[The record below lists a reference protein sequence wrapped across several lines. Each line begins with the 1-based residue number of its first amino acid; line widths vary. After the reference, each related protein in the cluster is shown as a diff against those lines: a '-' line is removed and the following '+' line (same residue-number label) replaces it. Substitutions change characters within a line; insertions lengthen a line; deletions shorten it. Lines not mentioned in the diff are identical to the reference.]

1 MDYYGPMVP
10 FFRFLAASL
19 VIVLTVGAKPSWAQ
33 FSVVPENTS
42 QNGTAAS
49 DALLDAA
56 LFYEILLGEIVTRG
70 GDPATGYSLMLEAAR
85 SSNDEG
91 LYKRAVDI
99 ALQSRSGEPALA
111 AAQAWAAAK
120 PRSIDA
126 HRYALQIL
134 VALNRVDDSAGPLQ
148 QILDLQKPED
158 RATFLPA
165 LPTLYARVSD
175 KALAASVAEKALQSS
190 LADPVVSTAAWTVLG
205 RMRLMANDKQGAL
218 EAARKAQDLA
228 PLDDKPAALALELLE
243 AGTTEAE
250 PLLRRYLDGK
260 PSPEIRM
267 VYARQLLEW
276 QRYTEARQ
284 QLDLVTTEKPDLPQ
298 AWMALAALQFQD
310 SDLDN
315 AETSLQKYSTLVE
328 PGNSA
333 TISRA
338 NMTSAYLLRAQ
349 IAEKR
354 GDYAAAEQWLSRI
367 ENAQD
372 LFSAQTR
379 RASLLARQG
388 KLAEARAL
396 IRSIPADTD
405 EARRMNLMAEVQ
417 LLRDVH
423 KYREAYALQKKLVEQ
438 SPEDDD
444 LTYELAMLADK
455 NGDHAAMERL
465 LRQIIARKPDYH
477 HAYNALG
484 YSLADRGIR
493 LTEAK
498 ELVLKALT
506 YAPKDPF
513 ITDSLAWVEFRMGN
527 PAEALRLLETAF
539 AIRPDADLAAH
550 LGEVLWALGHQERA
564 KTIWKES
571 QRLNPDNETL
581 RETLK
586 RLHIK
591 L

>member
-190 LADPVVSTAAWTVLG
+190 LADPVVSTTAWTVLG

-250 PLLRRYLDGK
+250 PLLRRYLEGK

-333 TISRA
+333 TINRT

-388 KLAEARAL
+388 KLAEARTL
-396 IRSIPADTD
+396 IRNIPTDTD
-405 EARRMNLMAEVQ
+405 EARRMSLMAEVQ

>member
-33 FSVVPENTS
+33 FSVVPENIP

-190 LADPVVSTAAWTVLG
+190 LADPVVSTTAWTVLG

-250 PLLRRYLDGK
+250 PLLRRYLEGK

-333 TISRA
+333 TINRT

>member
-134 VALNRVDDSAGPLQ
+134 VALNRVDESAGPLQ

-190 LADPVVSTAAWTVLG
+190 LADPVVSTTAWTVLG

-250 PLLRRYLDGK
+250 PLLRRYLEGK

-333 TISRA
+333 TINRT

-379 RASLLARQG
+379 RASLLARRG

>member
-56 LFYEILLGEIVTRG
+56 LFYEILLGEIVTRE

-190 LADPVVSTAAWTVLG
+190 LADPVVSTTAWTVLG

-250 PLLRRYLDGK
+250 PLLRRYLEGK

-333 TISRA
+333 TINRT

>member
-190 LADPVVSTAAWTVLG
+190 LADPVVSTTAWTVLG

-250 PLLRRYLDGK
+250 PLLRRYLEGK

-388 KLAEARAL
+388 KLAEARTL

>member
-42 QNGTAAS
+42 PNGTAAS

-134 VALNRVDDSAGPLQ
+134 VALNRVDESAGPLQ

-190 LADPVVSTAAWTVLG
+190 LADPVVSTTAWTVLG

-250 PLLRRYLDGK
+250 PLLRRYLEGK

-333 TISRA
+333 TINRT

>member
-190 LADPVVSTAAWTVLG
+190 LADPVVSTTAWTVLG

-250 PLLRRYLDGK
+250 PLLRRYLEGK

-333 TISRA
+333 TINRA

>member
-190 LADPVVSTAAWTVLG
+190 LADPVVSTTAWTVLG

-250 PLLRRYLDGK
+250 PLLRRYLEGK

-333 TISRA
+333 TINRT

-388 KLAEARAL
+388 KLAEARTL

>member
-56 LFYEILLGEIVTRG
+56 LFYEILLGEIVTRE

-99 ALQSRSGEPALA
+99 ALQSRSGEPALT

-190 LADPVVSTAAWTVLG
+190 LADPVVSTTAWTVLG

-250 PLLRRYLDGK
+250 PLLRRYLEGK

-333 TISRA
+333 TINRT

>member
-190 LADPVVSTAAWTVLG
+190 LADPVVSTTAWTVLG

-250 PLLRRYLDGK
+250 PLLRRYLEGK

-333 TISRA
+333 TINRT

>member
-134 VALNRVDDSAGPLQ
+134 VALNRVDESAGPLQ

-190 LADPVVSTAAWTVLG
+190 LADPVVSTTAWTVLG

-250 PLLRRYLDGK
+250 PLLRRYLEGK

-333 TISRA
+333 TINRT